1 MKATLLTLVKGTVT
15 FWLREGKEKFQ
26 PFLQWNKIRK
36 KWPLALKRKE
46 TKDKW
51 KQSIHF

>member
-1 MKATLLTLVKGTVT
+1 MKATILWLKVQFDFG
-15 FWLREGKEKFQ
+15 LREGKEKFQ
-26 PFLQWNKIRK
+26 PFLPWNKIRK